1 VNERGSRRLS
11 QAISEGDGISV
22 LVEVADAA
30 AARAAEEQG
39 ADGLVV
45 REPAPSVRGATDLP
59 ILWCD
64 GGPTGADAAGA
75 DAYLVVTAG
84 FGEDWD
90 GLAGAH
96 DQTLE
101 LGLDCVVETRDEEEL
116 RDVLEHLD
124 PEILLLAGAS
134 LDPDADPLDH
144 VLELLPDVPAGKLAI
159 ADLRAASRD
168 EVAALERAGVDAVVV
183 AARDVR
189 ALVGAEPPEV

>member
-22 LVEVADAA
+22 LVEVDDAD

-39 ADGLVV
+39 ADGIVV
-45 REPAPSVRGATDLP
+45 RAAAPSVRGATDLP
-59 ILWCD
+59 ILWRD
-64 GGPTGADAAGA
+64 GDPGGADAAGA
-75 DAYLVVTAG
+75 DGYLVVTAR

-90 GLAGAH
+90 RLARAH
-96 DQTLE
+96 DEAIE
-101 LGLDCVVETRDEEEL
+101 LGLDCVVEVRDEEEL
-116 RDVLEHLD
+116 REVLEQVDAEVLM
-124 PEILLLAGAS
+124 LAGAS

-159 ADLRAASRD
+159 AELRAASRD

-183 AARDVR
+183 AARDIR